1 MVYDTEMQKYIK
13 SQKESYS
20 PGFLIRMQM
29 PDRTF
34 QKSWLSINHIR
45 KCFCSPAKK
54 IQRKENANGSG
65 RLWKKAS
72 CRSILHTMPTKTPFN
87 HYCTNIHT
95 SLKHLLWTS
104 FWVSNLAFFHK
115 KSFLTCN
122 SYLINAFNTH
132 VYIMFH

>member
-1 MVYDTEMQKYIK
+1 MQKYIK
-13 SQKESYS
+13 SLKESYS
-20 PGFLIRMQM
+20 RGFLIRMQM

-87 HYCTNIHT
+87 HYRTNT
-95 SLKHLLWTS
+95 YNKFEASSLNI
-104 FWVSNLAFFHK
+104 FCVSNLAFFHK